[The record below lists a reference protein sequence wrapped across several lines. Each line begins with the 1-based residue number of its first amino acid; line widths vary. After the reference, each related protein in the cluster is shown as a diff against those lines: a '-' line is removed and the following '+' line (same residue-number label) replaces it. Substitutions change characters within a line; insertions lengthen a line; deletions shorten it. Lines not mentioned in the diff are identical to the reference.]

1 MAEGDT
7 PRTTLHPEEIRVN
20 LDAVRGAASEPLR
33 GRELLR
39 RVDDAMELLDQ
50 AIAHRGDVDRRIAS
64 RDVSV
69 LRRAGVG
76 LHRRLGELARPS
88 PALSHPNARWEAV
101 SVLVAVALAGT
112 ALLAYFVNVRDYGQL
127 QQVSD
132 FLQGAEGLLTVL
144 VIIAA
149 WAYSTWRFER
159 ERRVERVIEAIDRC
173 RALILIID
181 AHALAKDF
189 SRYWDPRRGS
199 DTDSVDGL
207 RRDETVEYLAIGV
220 RISKLTAQIAASY
233 GTVVHD
239 HAIIAAIDSVSQL
252 ALSIERNALA
262 KQEMIARASL

>member
-39 RVDDAMELLDQ
+39 RIDDAIELLDQ

-69 LRRAGVG
+69 LKRAGVG

-88 PALSHPNARWEAV
+88 HALSHPNARWEAV

-199 DTDSVDGL
+199 DADSVDGL

-262 KQEMIARASL
+262 KQEMIARARL